1 MAINRLHTGKESSE
15 KTYFITL
22 KTQTMVNRVI
32 LIGNLGRDPEVRRLE
47 SGAAVAKFSIA
58 TNESYQDK
66 ESGEWKDQ
74 TEWHEIVAWRGRAEQ
89 AEKVFKKGMTVYV
102 EGKLTHRKYTDS
114 NNIERY
120 RTEVVAS
127 YMRKIKDPG
136 SGGSNYF
143 PSEEPASIA
152 ASASST
158 TTPASGTTTTE
169 ADTGTTNGES
179 PAAEG
184 DLPF

>member
-1 MAINRLHTGKESSE
+1 
-15 KTYFITL
+15 
-22 KTQTMVNRVI
+22 MVNRVI

-47 SGAAVAKFSIA
+47 SGAAVAKFSVA

-66 ESGEWKDQ
+66 TTGEWQDQ

-89 AEKVFKKGMTVYV
+89 AEKVFKKGMTVYI
-102 EGKLTHRKYTDS
+102 EGKLTHRKYTDA

-120 RTEVVAS
+120 RTEVVAN

-136 SGGSNYF
+136 TGGGGNYF
-143 PSEEPASIA
+143 PTEEPASSANPVA
-152 ASASST
+152 ASNA
-158 TTPASGTTTTE
+158 PATE
-169 ADTGTTNGES
+169 AAPVAATDEGGNGES
-179 PAAEG
+179 PAD

>member
-1 MAINRLHTGKESSE
+1 
-15 KTYFITL
+15 
-22 KTQTMVNRVI
+22 MVNRVI

-66 ESGEWKDQ
+66 TTGEWQDQ
-74 TEWHEIVAWRGRAEQ
+74 TEWHEIVAWRNRAEQ
-89 AEKVFKKGMTVYV
+89 AERIFKKGMTVYI
-102 EGKLTHRKYTDS
+102 EGKLTHRKYTDA

-120 RTEVVAS
+120 RTEVVAN

-136 SGGSNYF
+136 GAGGSNYF
-143 PSEEPASIA
+143 PTEEPG
-152 ASASST
+152 ASASAPAPSNAPVAEKEAPAPVAT
-158 TTPASGTTTTE
+158 TTDSG
-169 ADTGTTNGES
+169 GNGEN
-179 PAAEG
+179 PAD